1 MLLDVLLSHQLV
13 GLKIRV
19 LLVLLRGGAILIR
32 VLLGF
37 GEEMVVCLG
46 EGPVLGQEAQG
57 ITEGKGLTLLGRLQS
72 LILKTSELFMYQGI
86 VGGSFINP

>member
-1 MLLDVLLSHQLV
+1 MLLDVLLSHLLV

-19 LLVLLRGGAILIR
+19 LLVLLHGGAILLR

-37 GEEMVVCLG
+37 GEEMVVSLG

-57 ITEGKGLTLLGRLQS
+57 ITEGKGLTLLGRPQF
-72 LILKTSELFMYQGI
+72 LILKTSELFMNQGI
-86 VGGSFINP
+86 VGGSFFDP

>member
-1 MLLDVLLSHQLV
+1 MLLDVLLSHLLV

-19 LLVLLRGGAILIR
+19 LLVLIHGGAILIR
-32 VLLGF
+32 FLLGF
-37 GEEMVVCLG
+37 GEVIVVGLG

-86 VGGSFINP
+86 VGGSFIDP